1 MFCVLL
7 WCVQYCMLYLFANEL
22 MNNYR
27 NFHLEI
33 AVVRVCVIGVSPY
46 IVIVI
51 VTVDTMLRHILLL
64 LDFVPEYKCGK
75 Y

>member
-1 MFCVLL
+1 VCVVMIC
-7 WCVQYCMLYLFANEL
+7 CVQYCMHYLFANEL

-27 NFHLEI
+27 NFHLEGE
-33 AVVRVCVIGVSPY
+33 VVCVCVIGVSPY
-46 IVIVI
+46 MSSLS
-51 VTVDTMLRHILLL
+51 VTVDTMLRHTLFL